1 MSVPQLLVSPD
12 GAALI
17 DTGFP
22 GDASRI
28 RRVMSAAGVTRTDLK
43 AILLTH
49 GHIDH
54 AGNAAEIS
62 EWSGAPIYA
71 HPLDRAHLD
80 GLHPY
85 TGAARVCGHLERLG
99 RAVTGYRRPR
109 IDVELSDGQLLPIWG
124 GLRVLHLPGHTV
136 GHCGFYS
143 PRHNLLFSGDLWARF
158 LMRTQISPRIFTDVP
173 HVRLGSLRRA
183 RALGA
188 RWVVPGHF
196 DFPNATRLRARFEQL
211 CEDCERRA
219 RPQVI

>member
-28 RRVMSAAGVTRTDLK
+28 RRVMSAAGVHRTELK

-49 GHIDH
+49 
-54 AGNAAEIS
+54 
-62 EWSGAPIYA
+62 
-71 HPLDRAHLD
+71 
-80 GLHPY
+80 
-85 TGAARVCGHLERLG
+85 GHLERLG

-143 PRHNLLFSGDLWARF
+143 SRHNLLFSGDLWARF